1 MKGVLLFPLII
12 LFSVQSFAQD
22 SRTITPRKIR
32 SIERRIDVL
41 ICKLKHKEILDRK
54 EKESLVT
61 IGTVIEG
68 DVAKYQIGKPVQK
81 DGRGSICYTIRYD
94 MKRDK
99 IISITEQG

>member
-1 MKGVLLFPLII
+1 MRRILLFPLFI
-12 LFSVQSFAQD
+12 LFSVKSFSQD
-22 SRTITPRKIR
+22 TKRITPSKIR
-32 SIERRIDVL
+32 SIENRIDVL

-61 IGTVIEG
+61 LGTVIEG
-68 DVAKYQIGKPVQK
+68 NVAKYQIGKPVQK

-94 MKRDK
+94 MKKDK